1 VMIVDDVITD
11 GASKREAADMIRAAG
26 AQAVGVLIALDR
38 QERARDDGTD
48 RRSGVQHVEQDLGLA
63 VLPVARLDDLMRV
76 IASTEDPALA
86 AHAGPVA
93 AYRER
98 YGV

>member
-1 VMIVDDVITD
+1 
-11 GASKREAADMIRAAG
+11 
-26 AQAVGVLIALDR
+26 
-38 QERARDDGTD
+38 
-48 RRSGVQHVEQDLGLA
+48 

-86 AHAGPVA
+86 AYAGPVA